1 MWASRRVPGPPTG
14 SALRPTPDAL
24 REQAFAILAPRLPEA
39 LFLDLFAGT
48 GIVSLEALSRGAAK
62 ALLVE
67 HNGAAGG
74 LIRRN
79 FDALNVPAER
89 FELVRLAV
97 RRALPALAHAG
108 VRCDLAWCDP
118 PFADWEEGL
127 AALAA
132 ANAQGVL
139 TAGAA
144 VVLEAPPKRV
154 PVIPGF
160 AIVRALRGAFLLE
173 VTSNPQAPAAR
184 SPVA

>member
-24 REQAFAILAPRLPEA
+24 REQAFAILAPRLPGA

-118 PFADWEEGL
+118 PFADWEEGI
-127 AALAA
+127 AALAV

-139 TAGAA
+139 AAGAA

-154 PVIPGF
+154 PAIPGF
-160 AIVRALRGAFLLE
+160 AVVRALRGAFLLE
-173 VTSNPQAPAAR
+173 VTSNPQPPAAR